1 MHTRDVCGNVYPYK
15 QNVCVEER
23 KWWGPRFHR
32 VRVASF
38 GYKNLVKRELIFSRK
53 REKKKLAEKP
63 RPRRRS
69 SPKRGG

>member
-1 MHTRDVCGNVYPYK
+1 MVGST
-15 QNVCVEER
+15 
-23 KWWGPRFHR
+23 FSS

-63 RPRRRS
+63 RPRQRS
-69 SPKRGG
+69 SPKGGG